1 MRIAF
6 HLPSIAPGSR
16 LEHAV
21 LGLAE
26 RGHRMLRA
34 GRPPAGSRLATVGEP
49 AGDGLARPECD
60 VVVGGGSARGPL
72 ALAAL
77 SQARAVVLALEAGTH
92 RRWGAIERWGWAT
105 AEASGIVLEEEV
117 TEFLAR
123 VPEHERERW
132 SVWPVE
138 RADLAPAIH
147 ADTSVLERTCERA
160 LARRSAG
167 PGRAALFV
175 DRDGTLIAERHH
187 LADPAGV
194 ELLPGVAAALRAA
207 RANGHPV
214 VVISNQAGVGRGL
227 FPEAQV
233 HVVMARLRALL
244 RSEGV
249 ELDAVRYCP
258 HPPEAGCDC
267 RKPGA
272 RLLFEAADDLRLSLR
287 DSVMVGDKWIDVEAG
302 HAAGAAGVLV
312 RTGYGEEE
320 SARPRAPGTRAAE
333 AVCADVPAAV
343 QWLLARH
350 T

>member
-1 MRIAF
+1 VRIAF

-21 LGLAE
+21 AGLAE
-26 RGHRMLRA
+26 RGHRLFRA
-34 GRPPAGSRLATVGEP
+34 GRAPAGSALATVGEP
-49 AGDGLARPECD
+49 AGDRLARPECD
-60 VVVGGGSARGPL
+60 VVVGGGRARGPL

-77 SQARAVVLALEAGTH
+77 SQARAVVVALEAGTH
-92 RRWGAIERWGWAT
+92 RRWSAIERWGWAT
-105 AEASGIVLEEEV
+105 AEASGIVGEEEV
-117 TEFLAR
+117 AEFLAR

-132 SVWPVE
+132 SIWPVE
-138 RADLAPAIH
+138 RADLPPAVH
-147 ADTSVLERTCERA
+147 PDTTVLERTCERA

-175 DRDGTLIAERHH
+175 DRDGTLIAERQH

-194 ELLPGVAAALRAA
+194 ELLPGVAAALRTC

-214 VVISNQAGVGRGL
+214 VVISNQAGVGRAL
-227 FPEAQV
+227 FPETRV
-233 HVVMARLRALL
+233 HAVMARLRALL

-249 ELDAVRYCP
+249 ELDAVRHCP
-258 HPPEAGCDC
+258 HAPDAGCDC

-272 RLLFEAADDLRLSLR
+272 RLLFEAAEDLRLSLP
-287 DSVMVGDKWIDVEAG
+287 DSVMVGDKWIDVDAG

-320 SARPRAPGTRAAE
+320 ARRARAPGARPAD
-333 AVCADVPAAV
+333 AVGADLAAAV
-343 QWLLARH
+343 QWFLARH
-350 T
+350 A